1 MSNVYRYGALLASI
15 ACALTPCLR
24 AGDAAKPAPKLE
36 YFTGT
41 VVKLPDKPLRALQM
55 QGEAQPLPILN
66 DDNGRMFYS
75 DAALLGRPMRMT
87 ARREKDALR
96 VFQVHSLIKGELHEV
111 YYWCDICT
119 IKRHEQKD
127 CECCGAPMERR
138 EEKVK

>member
-1 MSNVYRYGALLASI
+1 MSNPCRYGALLASL
-15 ACALTPCLR
+15 AFALAPFLCAADP
-24 AGDAAKPAPKLE
+24 AKTAPKLE

-41 VVKLPDKPLRALQM
+41 VVKVPEKRLLALQV
-55 QGEAQPLPILN
+55 QGQEKLLPILN
-66 DDNGRMFYS
+66 EDNGRMFYS
-75 DAALLGRPMRMT
+75 DPALLQRPMRLT
-87 ARREKDALR
+87 ARREQDALR